1 MDEQIRTDNTEN
13 TTPVFPTVELGGRLW
28 ELRFGH
34 KAMRQFCRLTKC
46 TLNTFDTAADNYEN
60 RITLLWIIMQQADPV
75 LKREELEKWL
85 DDLLLE
91 DILTL
96 TEDTIAAAFP
106 RVNAKRKARQQKKKK
121 KAADPD
127 SDTEDGEDEDEDE
140 EGEDE
145 DEEGEEGE
153 NPTPT

>member
-1 MDEQIRTDNTEN
+1 MDEEIRTDNTEN
-13 TTPVFPTVELGGRLW
+13 TNPVFPTVELGGRLW

-34 KAMRQFCRLTKC
+34 KAMRMFCRLTKC
-46 TLNTFDTAADNYEN
+46 TLATFDSAANVYDN
-60 RITLLWIIMQQADPV
+60 RITLLWIIMQQTDPA

-85 DDLLLE
+85 DELLLE

-96 TEDTIAAAFP
+96 TENTIAAAFP
-106 RVNAKRKARQQKKKK
+106 RANAKRKEKKKK
-121 KAADPD
+121 TADSD
-127 SDTEDGEDEDEDE
+127 SDTEDE

-145 DEEGEEGE
+145 DEA